1 MEYMTKSL
9 ERIILFSLL
18 FLINSNLILSQDNK
32 IPFIKVT
39 SPNGGES
46 FEANSAQTITWQS
59 NNIDKV
65 KIDYS
70 LDGGYSWIISEE
82 SIDASLGEYS
92 WTVVDAQTPN
102 FLVRVSNASN
112 S

>member
-1 MEYMTKSL
+1 MTKSL

-46 FEANSAQTITWQS
+46 FEANSTQTITWESS
-59 NNIDKV
+59 NLTAMV
-65 KIDYS
+65 
-70 LDGGYSWIISEE
+70 
-82 SIDASLGEYS
+82 
-92 WTVVDAQTPN
+92 
-102 FLVRVSNASN
+102 
-112 S
+112 